1 MKEKK
6 IPSIYIAALPIIIL
20 ICSLLGGIKFLG
32 SGPHIPMLITSIIT
46 AIIAMTL
53 LNYRWEELEEGIVNT
68 IKSSM
73 GAILIL
79 MVVGTVI
86 GTWIASGVVPTMIY
100 YGLQIIA
107 PKFLLICALL
117 VCSIVSLTIGSSW
130 TTVATVGIAFMGIG
144 VSMGIP
150 VPMIAGAIISG
161 SYFGDKMSPLSDTT
175 NLAPAIAGCTLFEHV
190 KHMVYTTTPRYI
202 ISLILFGILGIRYGS
217 NPTNETSINALTEG
231 LASSFNITPVLLI
244 VPCIVILLVVL
255 KVPALLSLFA
265 GSAIGGIFA
274 MIYQNASLAEVV
286 DYLHYGFVSETGNA
300 TIDELLSRG
309 GLDSM
314 MWTVSLILCAMMFAG
329 ILEKTK
335 MIEVIT
341 NSMLKYT
348 KSVGSLVL
356 TTVISAIGINLVTG
370 EQYLSIVVPG
380 RMYRNIYIEK
390 GLHMKNLSRSLED
403 AGTLSSPLIP
413 WNGCGAFMIATLGLA
428 PWTYVP
434 FCFVNLINP
443 IVSVIYGY
451 TGITMEKVTTAD
463 NKNSSK
469 NKAEQI

>member
-190 KHMVYTTTPRYI
+190 KHMVYTTTPSYI
-202 ISLILFGILGIRYGS
+202 ISLILF
-217 NPTNETSINALTEG
+217 
-231 LASSFNITPVLLI
+231 
-244 VPCIVILLVVL
+244 
-255 KVPALLSLFA
+255 
-265 GSAIGGIFA
+265 
-274 MIYQNASLAEVV
+274 
-286 DYLHYGFVSETGNA
+286 
-300 TIDELLSRG
+300 
-309 GLDSM
+309 
-314 MWTVSLILCAMMFAG
+314 
-329 ILEKTK
+329 
-335 MIEVIT
+335 
-341 NSMLKYT
+341 
-348 KSVGSLVL
+348 
-356 TTVISAIGINLVTG
+356 
-370 EQYLSIVVPG
+370 
-380 RMYRNIYIEK
+380 
-390 GLHMKNLSRSLED
+390 
-403 AGTLSSPLIP
+403 
-413 WNGCGAFMIATLGLA
+413 
-428 PWTYVP
+428 
-434 FCFVNLINP
+434 
-443 IVSVIYGY
+443 
-451 TGITMEKVTTAD
+451 
-463 NKNSSK
+463 
-469 NKAEQI
+469 